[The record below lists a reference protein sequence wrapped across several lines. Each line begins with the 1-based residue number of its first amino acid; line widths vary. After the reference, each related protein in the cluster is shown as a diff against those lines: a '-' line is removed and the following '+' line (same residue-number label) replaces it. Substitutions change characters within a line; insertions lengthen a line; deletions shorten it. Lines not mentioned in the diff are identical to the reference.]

1 MKRKRLPSQ
10 NYKLPWMQ
18 SWQRSSLPRNKNNL
32 SKCLNEADQWVA
44 PVVKVDDLKEKGV
57 DQADQKDD
65 LKEKGVDQADQKAI
79 DPRVK
84 DADRAGLRV
93 IDQKVGNVGQAD
105 LRVKDANQGDQSD
118 HSLSAILSAIAAI
131 SGFVLVFYLKLNR
144 TTRLAI
150 SLLGTIIVHFAIR
163 IAMG

>member
-1 MKRKRLPSQ
+1 MKRKKLPSQ

-18 SWQRSSLPRNKNNL
+18 SWQRFLHLRNKNNL

-44 PVVKVDDLKEKGV
+44 PVVKV
-57 DQADQKDD
+57 DD

-150 SLLGTIIVHFAIR
+150 SLLGTIIVLFAIR

>member
-1 MKRKRLPSQ
+1 
-10 NYKLPWMQ
+10 MQ

-44 PVVKVDDLKEKGV
+44 PVGKLDDLKAEDAGQV
-57 DQADQKDD
+57 
-65 LKEKGVDQADQKAI
+65 DQKAI

-144 TTRLAI
+144 TTRLTI

>member
-1 MKRKRLPSQ
+1 
-10 NYKLPWMQ
+10 MQ

-44 PVVKVDDLKEKGV
+44 PVVKV
-57 DQADQKDD
+57 DD

>member
-1 MKRKRLPSQ
+1 L
-10 NYKLPWMQ
+10 
-18 SWQRSSLPRNKNNL
+18 
-32 SKCLNEADQWVA
+32 
-44 PVVKVDDLKEKGV
+44 DDLKAEDAG
-57 DQADQKDD
+57 QAD
-65 LKEKGVDQADQKAI
+65 LKAI
-79 DPRVK
+79 DPRDK
-84 DADRAGLRV
+84 DVDRADLKVTDLRV

-118 HSLSAILSAIAAI
+118 HSLSAIVSAIAAI

>member
-1 MKRKRLPSQ
+1 
-10 NYKLPWMQ
+10 KLPWMQ

-44 PVVKVDDLKEKGV
+44 PVGKLDDLKAEDAG
-57 DQADQKDD
+57 QAD
-65 LKEKGVDQADQKAI
+65 LKAI
-79 DPRVK
+79 DPRDK
-84 DADRAGLRV
+84 DVDRADLKV
-93 IDQKVGNVGQAD
+93 IDQKVIDQKVIDQKEGDVAQAD

-150 SLLGTIIVHFAIR
+150 SVLGTIIVLFAIR

>member
-1 MKRKRLPSQ
+1 MKRKKLPSQ

-18 SWQRSSLPRNKNNL
+18 SWQRFLHLRNKNNL

-44 PVVKVDDLKEKGV
+44 PAGKLDDLKAEDAG
-57 DQADQKDD
+57 QAD
-65 LKEKGVDQADQKAI
+65 LKAI
-79 DPRVK
+79 DPRDK
-84 DADRAGLRV
+84 DVDRADLKVTDLRV
-93 IDQKVGNVGQAD
+93 IDQKVGDVGQAD

-118 HSLSAILSAIAAI
+118 HSLSAIVSAIAAI

-150 SLLGTIIVHFAIR
+150 SLLGTIIVLFAIR

>member
-1 MKRKRLPSQ
+1 
-10 NYKLPWMQ
+10 
-18 SWQRSSLPRNKNNL
+18 
-32 SKCLNEADQWVA
+32 VA
-44 PVVKVDDLKEKGV
+44 PAVKVDDLKEKGA
-57 DQADQKDD
+57 DQADQK
-65 LKEKGVDQADQKAI
+65 VIAQ
-79 DPRVK
+79 RVK

-150 SLLGTIIVHFAIR
+150 SLLGTIIVLFAIR

>member
-1 MKRKRLPSQ
+1 
-10 NYKLPWMQ
+10 MQ

-44 PVVKVDDLKEKGV
+44 PVVKV
-57 DQADQKDD
+57 DD

-131 SGFVLVFYLKLNR
+131 GGFVLVFYLKLNR